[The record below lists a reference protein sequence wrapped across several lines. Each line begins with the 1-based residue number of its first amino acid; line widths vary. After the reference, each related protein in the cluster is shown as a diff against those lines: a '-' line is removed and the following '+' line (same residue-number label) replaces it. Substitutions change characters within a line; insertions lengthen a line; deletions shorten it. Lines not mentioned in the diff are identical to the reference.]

1 MVGLCRR
8 KRFQSKKVNVL
19 LIHQGDYGWGGG
31 QTQLNRLQSGLIKA
45 GVEAKILCKTATRK
59 NSVAIPRWQR
69 LESYLGRITQ
79 RLGLN
84 DIHCLSS
91 FTIPKSETYQNA
103 DVLDFH
109 CIHSGF
115 FSYLALPRLTEGK
128 PAVFTLH
135 DMWPFTGHCHNSL
148 DCERWKIGCGRCPY
162 PEVAPAVR
170 RDATHWEWKL
180 KNWVYQHSKFTIVVP
195 SRWLMKQAEQSILD
209 RFPIHHIPHGIDTE
223 VYKPLNRN
231 ECCSVLGIPPGKKV
245 LLFVVDDFE
254 RRLKG
259 GDLLQE
265 ALQSLPGFLKTQT
278 VLLLLGK
285 NSEALAQTVGIQTLN
300 LGYVGGD
307 RLKIICFSAADL
319 FILPT
324 RADNFPLTLLES
336 LACGTP
342 IVSFGVGGVPD
353 VVRPGITGYLAEPE
367 NVEDLRNGIVQLLED
382 HRLRERMSENCR
394 AIALKEY
401 RLELQVERYMNL
413 YSQLVKNGARKAK
426 VA

>member
-1 MVGLCRR
+1 
-8 KRFQSKKVNVL
+8 
-19 LIHQGDYGWGGG
+19 
-31 QTQLNRLQSGLIKA
+31 
-45 GVEAKILCKTATRK
+45 
-59 NSVAIPRWQR
+59 
-69 LESYLGRITQ
+69 
-79 RLGLN
+79 
-84 DIHCLSS
+84 
-91 FTIPKSETYQNA
+91 
-103 DVLDFH
+103 
-109 CIHSGF
+109 
-115 FSYLALPRLTEGK
+115 
-128 PAVFTLH
+128 
-135 DMWPFTGHCHNSL
+135 
-148 DCERWKIGCGRCPY
+148 
-162 PEVAPAVR
+162 
-170 RDATHWEWKL
+170 
-180 KNWVYQHSKFTIVVP
+180 
-195 SRWLMKQAEQSILD
+195 MKQAEQSILD

-231 ECCSVLGIPPGKKV
+231 ECRSVLGIPPGKKV
-245 LLFVVDDFE
+245 LLFVADNFE

-265 ALQSLPGFLKTQT
+265 ALQILPDFLKTQT

-285 NSEALAQTVGIQTLN
+285 NSEAIAQTVGIQTLN
-300 LGYVGGD
+300 LGYVSAD

-367 NVEDLRNGIVQLLED
+367 NAEDLCNGIVQLLED

-401 RLELQVERYMNL
+401 RLELQVQRYMDL
-413 YSQLVKNGARKAK
+413 YSQLVKNGARKAQ